1 MVNKVLR
8 NFEFQ
13 NENDDNYKNESVE
26 TFQKFLKKIK
36 RELQLRWKELLI
48 LLCYVFCYKHI
59 VLHNV
64 LTDIWLHLLNY

>member
-13 NENDDNYKNESVE
+13 NENDDNYKDKSVE
-26 TFQKFLKKIK
+26 TFISILNKDK
-36 RELQLRWKELLI
+36 RESQIRWKELLL

-59 VLHNV
+59 VFWNV
-64 LTDIWLHLLNY
+64 LTDKWLHLLNY